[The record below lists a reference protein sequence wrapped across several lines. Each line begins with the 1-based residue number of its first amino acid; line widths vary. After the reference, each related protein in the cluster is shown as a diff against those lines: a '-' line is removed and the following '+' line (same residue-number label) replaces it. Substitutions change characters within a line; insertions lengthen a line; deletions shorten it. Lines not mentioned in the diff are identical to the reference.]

1 MSGQPVSRARVRG
14 ALLRLTL
21 GVVVLALVLV
31 VVDVRA
37 VWRHLQSAN
46 SLQFGAAVLGA
57 IVATVCSAVRW
68 GAIARGLGS
77 RVGMLHAIVFY
88 ARGITLNTLLPGATV
103 GGDAFRAFQLVR
115 IGNALLPSAFSVL
128 LDRLAGLWAQA
139 VLSLAA
145 LAVIALQG
153 AHMADARVVTA
164 YAALLV
170 ALVVAPWLPL
180 ESLPGRDS
188 GILGRIRSVWRGWR
202 RFRLEQRRALARI
215 ALLAIAVAL
224 ASTTA
229 FWLCLQAVG
238 LDVPYLTALSVA
250 AGIFLAGSIPVAVAG
265 FWPREVGAAVAFAAL
280 GATAAPATAASVL
293 YGLAATLQ
301 GILAAPLFAWQIRKI
316 HDPGTASTS

>member
-1 MSGQPVSRARVRG
+1 MSGQQVSRARIRG
-14 ALLRLTL
+14 AILRLTL

-46 SLQFGAAVLGA
+46 AVQFGAAALVA
-57 IVATVCSAVRW
+57 IIATLCSALRW
-68 GAIARGLGS
+68 AAIARGLGS
-77 RVGMLHAIVFY
+77 HVGTLHAIVFY
-88 ARGITLNTLLPGATV
+88 ARGITLNTLLPGATA

-115 IGNALLPSAFSVL
+115 IGNPLLPSAFSVL

-145 LAVIALQG
+145 LAVSALRDT
-153 AHMADARVVTA
+153 HLADAGPAAA

-170 ALVVAPWLPL
+170 ALVIAPWLPL
-180 ESLPGRDS
+180 EVLPGKE
-188 GILGRIRSVWRGWR
+188 GGMLGRVRSVWRGWR
-202 RFRLEQRRALARI
+202 RFRLEQQRALSQI
-215 ALLAIAVAL
+215 ALYAIAVAL

-229 FWLCLQAVG
+229 FWLCLRAVG
-238 LDVPYLTALSVA
+238 LDVPYVTALAVA
-250 AGIFLAGSIPVAVAG
+250 TGIFLAGSIPLAVAG
-265 FWPREVGAAVAFAAL
+265 FGPRELGAAVAFAAL
-280 GATAAPATAASVL
+280 GATAASATAASVL

-301 GILAAPLFAWQIRKI
+301 GALAAPLFAWQIRKL